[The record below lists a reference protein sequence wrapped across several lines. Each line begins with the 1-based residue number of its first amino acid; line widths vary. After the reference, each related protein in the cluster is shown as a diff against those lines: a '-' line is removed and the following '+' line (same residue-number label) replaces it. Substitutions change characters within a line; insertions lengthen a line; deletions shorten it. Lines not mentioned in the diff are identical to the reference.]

1 MTDNTHPNNPET
13 DAENYPSTLRITVG
27 SADDVFERA
36 IEQAGSEDTA
46 DEAVRTFE
54 SVAEIRK
61 LLTDRRLEV
70 MRAIM
75 TETPDS
81 ISDLA
86 DRLGRNYADVHADV
100 QVRLSAR
107 SSPTGVSLS
116 TLRSWASQ
124 GTTEY
129 TPESFYLSAVDL
141 LPPLKR
147 WDSSAWVIQAVPV
160 PPEARF
166 PTSPWVLRFAGS
178 SLVD

>member
-100 QVRLSAR
+100 QVLADHHVVYFEQMGRAQR
-107 SSPTGVSLS
+107 PIIPYRRVSLDIEVV
-116 TLRSWASQ
+116 
-124 GTTEY
+124 G
-129 TPESFYLSAVDL
+129 ESGHDRVHA
-141 LPPLKR
+141 
-147 WDSSAWVIQAVPV
+147 
-160 PPEARF
+160 
-166 PTSPWVLRFAGS
+166 
-178 SLVD
+178 